1 MQISEIILKAVG
13 DKKSLT
19 YKGRNIRLAADR
31 AAETWQ
37 VRKGWHDI
45 FRALSE
51 KDMQP
56 RILHPTRLSF
66 RIGELAN
73 ELPDHRKFD
82 QTSPE
87 RNIKGDPVSKER
99 AQK

>member
-66 RIGELAN
+66 RIGELMSFQITEN
-73 ELPDHRKFD
+73 L
-82 QTSPE
+82 
-87 RNIKGDPVSKER
+87 IKLALKEIL
-99 AQK
+99 KGIL